1 MRLWL
6 SLFALALL
14 GSACFSA
21 SETAVIAAGR
31 LRHRA
36 DRARGTRL
44 AGLAE
49 RLYRRPEH
57 TLATL
62 LIGNNL
68 CNVLA
73 SLAGLM
79 LTEQALAA
87 HGLALPPVWN
97 DLLASAWVTSVVLVF
112 GEVLPK
118 GVGHHYAFRV
128 SRLAAP
134 PLLLI
139 YSLLLPL
146 VWLLDLLVRLLRRL
160 PGLGTAGENGQQ
172 ISWDTVRQHVEA
184 GRAAGVVGEDQE
196 RAIERIGALG
206 NLDAE
211 RLMRP
216 LAALCL
222 FPVEGEASALRRLL
236 VERRSPAALLYEGR
250 PGRLVG
256 LLPARRLLGGDPYPD
271 LRSLAKPLLSVD
283 GGIPALELLDSLQ
296 PDGHTLAVVADGAG
310 EARGAVYL
318 EDVLRELLHQKE
330 AAGWGEAGLAG

>member
-1 MRLWL
+1 MTLWPL
-6 SLFALALL
+6 LFTLALL
-14 GSACFSA
+14 GSAAFSS

-36 DRARGTRL
+36 DRARGARL

-49 RLYRRPEH
+49 RLTRRPEH

-87 HGLALPPVWN
+87 RGLALSPVWN
-97 DLLASAWVTSVVLVF
+97 DLLASAWVTSIVLVF

-118 GVGHHYAFRV
+118 GIGHHYAFRI
-128 SRLAAP
+128 SRLVA
-134 PLLLI
+134 PLLLVI
-139 YSLLLPL
+139 YTLLLPL

-160 PGLGTAGENGQQ
+160 PGLGTAGETGQRV
-172 ISWDTVRQHVEA
+172 SWETVRQHVEA

-196 RAIERIGALG
+196 RAIERISALG
-206 NLDAE
+206 SLDAE
-211 RLMRP
+211 GLMRP
-216 LAALCL
+216 LSALCL
-222 FPVEGEASALRRLL
+222 FPAEGSADALRRLL
-236 VERRSPAALLYEGR
+236 VVQGSPAAFLYEGR
-250 PGRLVG
+250 PSRLLG

-271 LRSLAKPLLSVD
+271 LRGLAKPLLQVD

-296 PDGHTLAVVADGAG
+296 PDGHTLAVVADSRG

-330 AAGWGEAGLAG
+330 VAGWGEPGLPG

>member
-1 MRLWL
+1 MTLWL
-6 SLFALALL
+6 ALFALALL
-14 GSACFSA
+14 GSATFSG

-36 DRARGTRL
+36 DRARGARL

-49 RLYRRPEH
+49 RLTRRPEH

-73 SLAGLM
+73 SLAGLL
-79 LTEQALAA
+79 LTERALAA
-87 HGLALPPVWN
+87 RGLALSPVWN
-97 DLLASAWVTSVVLVF
+97 DLLASVWVTGVVLVF

-118 GVGHHYAFRV
+118 GVGHHYAFRI

-134 PLLLI
+134 LLLAI

-146 VWLLDLLVRLLRRL
+146 VWLLELLVRLLRRL
-160 PGLGTAGENGQQ
+160 PGLGAAGEHGQP

-206 NLDAE
+206 SLDAAG
-211 RLMRP
+211 LMRP
-216 LAALCL
+216 LPALCL
-222 FPVEGEASALRRLL
+222 FSVEGSADELRRLL
-236 VERRSPAALLYEGR
+236 VARRSPAAFLYEGR
-250 PGRLVG
+250 PSRLVG

-271 LRSLAKPLLSVD
+271 LRSLAKPLLQVD

-296 PDGHTLAVVADGAG
+296 PDGHTLAVVADSLG

-330 AAGWGEAGLAG
+330 AAGWGGEGSQG